1 MNRHVTRNAT
11 IVPDGDYDIAA
22 PHAASLV
29 ESLRAFG
36 YELPTALADLIDN
49 SISAG
54 AKNVW
59 VDFHWNGEHSVIAV
73 TDDGDGMSEDKLVA
87 AMRPG
92 SQNPLQ
98 AREPNDLGR
107 FGLGLKTASF
117 SQCRLVSVRSKARGG
132 NAATRCWNLNHVA
145 RVNDWQLLRSGDAAA
160 EPHFLRLGKMSKGT
174 AVVWQDIDRLV
185 AGQRTDSA
193 REQQIFLQRA
203 DVVRRHLAMVFHR
216 LMTGKLGVK
225 LILNDRAIEPWDP
238 FLAGEPA
245 TQVLPL
251 TRLKLH
257 GSIVEVEPFV
267 LPHHSKLAK
276 AKHEAAAGP
285 RGWNAHQGFYIYRN
299 QRLLVPGDWLG
310 FGWAKEEH
318 YKLARIRVEVPNA
331 LDHDWSID
339 VTKSRAMPPAVL
351 RDDLRRIGER
361 TRSDAKRVYSHR
373 GAKLIPKADLE
384 RVLLWEPT
392 AKHDKMFYRL
402 NRQHPLLKQALDVS
416 SNRSALNALL
426 RLIEETVP
434 FPHIAIEN
442 SEKPNSLPGPF
453 EHAAESQIREV
464 MEQAF
469 NSLVATG
476 YGSKEAVNRLRTIW
490 PFELFPALLQSLS
503 EYPRHA

>member
-1 MNRHVTRNAT
+1 MSRGK
-11 IVPDGDYDIAA
+11 ILIEKPEFDIAA

-29 ESLRAFG
+29 ESLRAFS
-36 YELPTALADLIDN
+36 YELPTALADLVDN
-49 SISAG
+49 SITAG

-59 VDFHWNGEHSVIAV
+59 LDFHWDGENSVIAV
-73 TDDGDGMSEDKLVA
+73 TDDGAGMTEEQLVA

-92 SQNPLQ
+92 SQNPLKPR
-98 AREPNDLGR
+98 APNDLGR

-117 SQCRLVSVRSKARGG
+117 SQCRRVTVRSIVRSGKPS
-132 NAATRCWNLNHVA
+132 TRCWNLDHIA
-145 RVNDWQLLRSGDAAA
+145 RVNEWQLLRAGDAAA
-160 EPHFLRLGKMSKGT
+160 EPHFSRLAELARGT
-174 AVVWQDIDRLV
+174 AVVWQNIDRLV
-185 AGQRTDSA
+185 AGQRTESE
-193 REQQIFLQRA
+193 REQQLFLHRA
-203 DVVRRHLAMVFHR
+203 DAVRRHLAMVFHQ
-216 LMTGKLGVK
+216 LMAGKQGVK
-225 LILNDRAIEPWDP
+225 LHLNERPVEAWDP
-238 FLAGEPA
+238 FLADEAA
-245 TQVLPL
+245 TQILPVTPL
-251 TRLKLH
+251 TLH
-257 GSIVEVEPFV
+257 GAIVEVQPFV

-276 AKHEAAAGP
+276 PKHESAAGP
-285 RGWNAHQGFYIYRN
+285 RGWNAHQGFYVYRN
-299 QRLLVPGDWLG
+299 RRLLVPGDWLG

-331 LDHDWSID
+331 LDHDWAID
-339 VTKSRAMPPAVL
+339 VTKSRALPPPAL

-373 GAKLIPKADLE
+373 GAKLTPKADAD

-402 NRQHPLLKQALDVS
+402 NRQHPLLKQSLDAN
-416 SNRSALNALL
+416 SNRSAFNALL

-453 EHAAESQIREV
+453 EHTAESQIREV

-469 NSLVATG
+469 NSLVASG
-476 YGSKEAVNRLRTIW
+476 YGPKEAVNRLRTIW

-503 EYPRHA
+503 ESHSYA